1 MKRSPDE
8 QRVLERMSPGVFSGD
23 GFLGTD
29 TRPLGEIID
38 TDRSTLV
45 GLGTTPGELAAQLAR
60 VFDAAKARLGNLAT
74 TDGHLHAVHHEG
86 MGRIPCPWGGCGTF
100 QKGEVELTDD
110 RTGQTL
116 VFTTLSIHLV
126 AAHGFFQGRGSR
138 YRLGP
143 DVLHRIFHEAGADPQ
158 RRP

>member
-8 QRVLERMSPGVFSGD
+8 QRVLDRMRPGVLSGD
-23 GFLGTD
+23 GFLGSD

-45 GLGTTPGELAAQLAR
+45 GLGTTPGELAAHLTR
-60 VFDAAKARLGNLAT
+60 VFDAAKARLGNPT
-74 TDGHLHAVHHEG
+74 TIDDHLHAVHHEG
-86 MGRIPCPWGGCGTF
+86 MGRIPCPWGGCGTC

-110 RTGQTL
+110 RTGQTV
-116 VFTTLSIHLV
+116 VFTALSVHMV

-138 YRLGP
+138 YRLEP
-143 DVLHRIFHEAGADPQ
+143 EVLHRIFVAPDADLR